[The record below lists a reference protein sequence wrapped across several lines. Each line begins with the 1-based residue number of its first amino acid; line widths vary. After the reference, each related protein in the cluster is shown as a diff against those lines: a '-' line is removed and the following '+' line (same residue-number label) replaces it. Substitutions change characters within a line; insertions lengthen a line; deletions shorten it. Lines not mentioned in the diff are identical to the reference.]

1 MTIDTI
7 AKSMSQSVAW
17 KEENKQIPEEELNS
31 IIECATSMPGAG
43 GVGEISKKP
52 WQIWVPHR
60 EGKLDEVLACAST
73 WAETQCQDNNFNN
86 VSTSIVFILSEPAHY
101 PTARPGEYGDT
112 LDYKKKADELAK
124 SSYGELTGDGNSVLN
139 ADFLMDSIIQN
150 TWNKLKTRIDDSIKV
165 ENDKRKNK
173 NYNSVPPLFNPW
185 LGWPAEYVAAIGAGV
200 GQAMAG
206 AALRAHELGYYV
218 QFYTAYRQLLSW
230 HTSFGN
236 KFHDGGKWFPYVM
249 MNLGTNPVQS
259 KLSSR
264 LNKKPISS
272 EMHTIDPNAKQDYKN
287 DEWVDMLRLDRPTT
301 HWLDYKD
308 DKKGHPITI
317 PRGYIKLKKDQP
329 ANISDYHIEYFMK
342 HYGQYSSNAKKLF
355 GETYGGRSEDW
366 AKHFDEWIER
376 NNS

>member
-1 MTIDTI
+1 MTVGAI

-60 EGKLDEVLACAST
+60 EGKLDEALACAST
-73 WAETQCQDNNFNN
+73 WAEPQTQDNNFNN
-86 VSTSIVFILSEPAHY
+86 VGTSLVFILSEPKHF
-101 PTARPGEYGDT
+101 PTPRSGDWGDNR
-112 LDYKKKADELAK
+112 DYKKETDELAEGTQNK
-124 SSYGELTGDGNSVLN
+124 TSKVCDDWLLDR
-139 ADFLMDSIIQN
+139 IIQN

-173 NYNSVPPLFNPW
+173 NYDSVPPLFNPW
-185 LGWPAEYVAAIGAGV
+185 AGWSAEYVAAITAGV

-218 QFYTAYRQLLSW
+218 QFYTAYRQLISW

-249 MNLGTNPVQS
+249 MHIGTNPVQS

-272 EMHTIDPNAKQDYKN
+272 EMHTIDPNAKQDYKY
-287 DEWVDMLRLDRPTT
+287 DEWIDMLRLDRPTT
-301 HWLDYKD
+301 HRLGYKD
-308 DKKGHPITI
+308 DKQGHLITV
-317 PRGYIKLKKDQP
+317 PRGYDNLKKDLP
-329 ANISDYHIEYFMK
+329 SKIPEYYIEYFMK

-355 GETYGGRSEDW
+355 GASYSKRSRNWE
-366 AKHFDEWIER
+366 KHFDEWIDR